1 MPTNEAWANPPLKIY
16 FPGIVFVRRRATVPS
31 NSTGNFMKK
40 FSLLIGLLFLSFAI
54 DSSKADEPKPAAVS
68 GETNKAAADKAWKE
82 FDKLATTA
90 PTPPEAWRDREPTAE
105 EKKKFE
111 ATQRDMA
118 GAVADK
124 AHEFYTKFPKD
135 PRAEDARKREMMFLG
150 FAADR
155 GDTNRAALL
164 KKLET
169 EHLNDPNATEDEK
182 FELRARAVERAA
194 GAKQDQGME
203 AVLAEFEKGAR
214 ELKKDFPK
222 RPEVYQM
229 LLMVA
234 SNSSGEKARSVADE
248 IIADAAAPDEV
259 KSEAK
264 GILKKM
270 DALGKPVAIQFT
282 AVDGREVDVSRLKG
296 KVVLVDFWATW
307 CGPCVAEL
315 PHVKEAYEKLHPKGF
330 EIVGI
335 SFDQSKEKLQDFVK
349 DKQMPWPQYFDGK
362 GWENKFG
369 QEFGINS
376 IPAMWLVD
384 KKGILRDMN
393 ARADLEKKVEKY
405 LAE

>member
-1 MPTNEAWANPPLKIY
+1 
-16 FPGIVFVRRRATVPS
+16 
-31 NSTGNFMKK
+31 MKK

-169 EHLNDPNATEDEK
+169 EHLNDPNTTEDEK